1 MANYASSIQLVGL
14 GGTGANVIEAFVR
27 NRKALIPLLK
37 KEGVRVSLLALDVA
51 DHDIRSLE
59 AAYKNLSDH
68 LKETGIPADKINLV
82 AKTVK
87 FPTPETMFDFVSNY
101 PEFLEREG
109 AKVPENYSPWL
120 TSSMEIPPLAG
131 GVGRKRALSK
141 AIYGL
146 NYHHLKLVDSYMD
159 LFKEHVFTSTL
170 QPIIFL
176 IYGFGGGTGSGIA
189 LDFTRHLRKKVG
201 SGIPIIG
208 LGILPCGGDDP
219 PAKGASCYA
228 ALIEHEMLI
237 SREHNL
243 RVTNSYSKAYQN
255 PFTAMLMMPLG
266 PAYSRTGSVVDARK
280 LIDDAIV
287 DILMKSLSFDLADLF
302 SNIGSSVDLGGKWVH
317 LISTLKVSYPV
328 AEFIELT
335 KIYLEKLERLRELRR
350 EKTEIYA
357 GPSREEDG
365 GLHKILS
372 SCLDELKGVYKR
384 LAIERNTYDEIK
396 FESDLKNFITEGRS
410 LESDLVMHLKGVEE
424 SVRSQVQDLS
434 RSLLSIGLD
443 APEGTVEARIRK
455 SVEEIVGLTT
465 NISRTYQKFQ
475 SRVKDIAE
483 DLRGMVP
490 SAQQLTPRQVQILN
504 DAVGLVELIDRY
516 IIGLRLYLQ
525 TNSLADKLNKQLAKA
540 EKTELHQELATRV
553 QRILNPELVIDFAL
567 VSSLLYPV
575 ASELKTLDS
584 RLSDCRVMKRVL
596 TERLEKQ
603 RNEVESLEIKQKSRQ
618 LEMDRI
624 SGQARKIRFGFLGP
638 KKKYMEGKAKEL
650 EHEIRVLTAEGEEV
664 VGEKE
669 RLETKLSEYGHV
681 ESKFDVN
688 STYRKLVA
696 EANSLDGTY
705 YEKMS
710 ASMKD
715 RGYYDRVAELT
726 DVEQMKIMQRVLMED
741 EDSLTDENILREI
754 VDRRHLKEY
763 LVGALGIFK
772 IPATLGLT
780 PEYRTDYI
788 WFTVV
793 SPRGI
798 WDKDL
803 ESESKA
809 ILSGYVKQ
817 DASKS
822 IYIREV
828 DSDDPWTMRFL
839 IIAAKATPELLES
852 YKEMSILYGQTTPGE
867 RLLSHSFLLEQGV
880 HVTKGG
886 KTTPVITLEDTNRA
900 V

>member
-37 KEGVRVSLLALDVA
+37 KEGVRVSWLALNVA

-59 AAYKNLSDH
+59 AAYNNLSDH
-68 LKETGIPADKINLV
+68 LKETGILADKINLV

-396 FESDLKNFITEGRS
+396 FESDHKNVITERRS
-410 LESDLVMHLKGVEE
+410 LESELVMHVKGVEE

-434 RSLLSIGLD
+434 RSLLSIGWD

-584 RLSDCRVMKRVL
+584 RLSDCTVL
-596 TERLEKQ
+596 K
-603 RNEVESLEIKQKSRQ
+603 
-618 LEMDRI
+618 
-624 SGQARKIRFGFLGP
+624 
-638 KKKYMEGKAKEL
+638 
-650 EHEIRVLTAEGEEV
+650 RVLTAEGEEV